1 MARETQKKIVL
12 IICLPMVVGVWHS
25 LPPLQQYQY
34 NNTGVT
40 VDPRIV
46 LLHLYLL
53 CTVRSSLH
61 VMIGT
66 KCVNHV

>member
-12 IICLPMVVGVWHS
+12 IICLPMAVGVWHS

-40 VDPRIV
+40 VDPNIV
-46 LLHLYLL
+46 LLHLYL
-53 CTVRSSLH
+53 
-61 VMIGT
+61 
-66 KCVNHV
+66 